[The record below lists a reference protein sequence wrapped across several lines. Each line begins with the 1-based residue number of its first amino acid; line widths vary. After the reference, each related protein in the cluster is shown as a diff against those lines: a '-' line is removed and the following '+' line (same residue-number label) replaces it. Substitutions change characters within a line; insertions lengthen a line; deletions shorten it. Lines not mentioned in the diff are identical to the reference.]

1 MPHVSGPSSGRQDG
15 SVEPPVILSQGPDDL
30 SFRLVRLIQQGI
42 DREEN
47 SSRLFRLHH
56 SRVQNFFKKKGFS
69 TQETGD
75 LTQDV
80 FVRVFKGIDAFRGDS
95 TFVWWLREVAESVY
109 KNELRRRGAEK
120 RDGIEQSID
129 ATASTDDETPRPGL
143 ELVAP
148 DPSPL
153 AVVERREQMAR
164 MRAALESLPPQM
176 RQCCILRYQKGLKYQ
191 EIATIMGISIETV
204 KAHLF
209 QARKR
214 LTAQLGGEGSK

>member
-1 MPHVSGPSSGRQDG
+1 MSHALGPSSGRPEG
-15 SVEPPVILSQGPDDL
+15 SAEPPVALSEDPSL
-30 SFRLVRLIQQGI
+30 RLVRLIQQEI

-47 SSRLFRLHH
+47 SARLFNLHH
-56 SRVQNFFKKKGFS
+56 SRVQIFFRKKGF
-69 TQETGD
+69 TPQEIGD

-80 FVRVFKGIDAFRGDS
+80 FVRVFKGIDTFRGES
-95 TFVWWLREVAESVY
+95 TFEWWLKEVAESVY

-120 RDGIEQSID
+120 RDGIEQSLD
-129 ATASTDDETPRPGL
+129 VPAFADGDPPRPGP
-143 ELVAP
+143 ELVAQ

-153 AVVERREQMAR
+153 TVVERREQLGKIQ
-164 MRAALESLPPQM
+164 AALHALPSQM
-176 RQCCILRYQKGLKYQ
+176 RQCCLLRYEQGLKYQ

-214 LTAQLGGEGSK
+214 LMTQLGSKDPK